1 MILKTK
7 QSIAAVD
14 GGWGRCWQENNF
26 PFVYLFYF
34 IFFLYGH
41 RRLHD
46 FLRDCLSPSTLG
58 GGLAW
63 NRRSRQDVW
72 YLIRHWWTRP
82 RDPAPLLPQQTNYIH
97 LKKGVCVCNKKPKII
112 EDYKKS
118 IKIRSRKEKRSKT
131 KMSFSFETKCF
142 AAAAASEKGRCVSR
156 VDINLLHRKTFLFAW
171 WFSFTYL
178 LLSTTFKS
186 PAPFSFCFLLLLL
199 PRGV

>member
-1 MILKTK
+1 MAIDDCMISFGIVCRL
-7 QSIAAVD
+7 
-14 GGWGRCWQENNF
+14 
-26 PFVYLFYF
+26 
-34 IFFLYGH
+34 
-41 RRLHD
+41 RRLAAAWRETEEAAKTCDIWYDIDEHVHGT
-46 FLRDCLSPSTLG
+46 LLLCYPNKQIISTSK
-58 GGLAW
+58 
-63 NRRSRQDVW
+63 RE
-72 YLIRHWWTRP
+72 
-82 RDPAPLLPQQTNYIH
+82 
-97 LKKGVCVCNKKPKII
+97 CVCNKKPKII